1 MDIIDF
7 YTWLYI
13 VKDAP
18 IIIETSSVVSRAG
31 DVIIDE
37 FINRSWREQQLSF
50 WIGDENH
57 LAYAQ
62 ALFSVN
68 FGVGVRFTVSCRLGK
83 NVPYAEA
90 LRDIDP
96 SDILNIVPFEDESTE
111 LVRRGVHFKYRP
123 ASKQLTL
130 TVCYRRVIGRT
141 NFNIHLEAEGMVRLM
156 NKDEVNIDPLH
167 GC

>member
-18 IIIETSSVVSRAG
+18 IIIETPSVVSRAG

-68 FGVGVRFTVSCRLGK
+68 FGVGVRFTVSVILGL
-83 NVPYAEA
+83 ECA
-90 LRDIDP
+90 LLLAADWAKMCHM
-96 SDILNIVPFEDESTE
+96 LKLCGT
-111 LVRRGVHFKYRP
+111 
-123 ASKQLTL
+123 
-130 TVCYRRVIGRT
+130 
-141 NFNIHLEAEGMVRLM
+141 
-156 NKDEVNIDPLH
+156 
-167 GC
+167 